1 MEKNDFE
8 ARIGKAFTV
17 THYEGESVELELL
30 AVEPGVPVQGIPN
43 IRQEPFSLVLLGP
56 EDCHLPD
63 NSYHFSRDDGFEDSL
78 IFISAFKSEAGKGI
92 YYDSVFS

>member
-17 THYEGESVELELL
+17 THSDGESVELKLL
-30 AVEPGVPVQGIPN
+30 AVEPGVPVQGIPDT
-43 IRQEPFSLVLLGP
+43 RQEPFSLVFLGP

-63 NSYHFSRDDGFEDSL
+63 NSYHFSSDDGFDNAL
-78 IFISAFKSEAGKGI
+78 IFISAFKSETGKGI
-92 YYDSVFS
+92 YYDSVFT